1 MMLTGLVFGV
11 GALSCWLTWRL
22 TRLDS
27 FLCLLD
33 HPNERSLH
41 DVPIPRTGG
50 LAIIGSLF
58 LGLIAARVLGLLVMR
73 EGLSGPGWGH
83 LESWILGLTMLL
95 GLVSFMDD
103 RGGVP
108 VWLRLGCQVAVSG
121 ILALGAGLLFPVIQL
136 PFFGAIELG
145 WMGSTITILFLVWF
159 TNLYNFM
166 DGMDGFAGGMTTLGC
181 GFMAYFAW
189 KAGHEFILVSALL
202 LSAASAGFLAYNFPP
217 AKIFMGDVGSVV
229 SGFLCGALIV
239 LGCRDGVF
247 DVWVP
252 FILFSPFIL
261 DATVTL
267 IRRVWQ
273 GEKVWVAHRT
283 HYYQRLVLS
292 GWGHRKTVLAEY
304 ALMAFC
310 GGVAMLY
317 QHAAEE
323 WRVAILCGWV
333 MLFVF
338 LVLAVRDR
346 EQRMQPVGS

>member
-1 MMLTGLVFGV
+1 MMFMGLVFGV
-11 GALSCWLTWRL
+11 GALSCWLTWHLARP
-22 TRLDS
+22 DS

-33 HPNERSLH
+33 YPNARSLH
-41 DVPIPRTGG
+41 NVPTPRTGG
-50 LAIIGSLF
+50 LAITGSLF
-58 LGLIAARVLGLLVMR
+58 LGLIAAQVLGILVMR
-73 EGLSGPGWGH
+73 EGLFWPGWGH
-83 LESWILGLTMLL
+83 LGSWILGMTILL
-95 GLVSFMDD
+95 GFVSFMDD

-108 VWLRLGCQVAVSG
+108 AWLRLGCQLVVSG
-121 ILALGAGLLFPVIQL
+121 ILSLAAGLFFPVIQL
-136 PFFGAIELG
+136 PFFGVIELG
-145 WMGSTITILFLVWF
+145 WMGITITILFLVWF

-166 DGMDGFAGGMTTLGC
+166 DGIDGLAGGMTTLGC

-202 LSAASAGFLAYNFPP
+202 LSAASAGFLTYNFPP
-217 AKIFMGDVGSVV
+217 ARIFMGNVGSIV
-229 SGFLCGALIV
+229 SGFLCGVLIV

-261 DATVTL
+261 DATGTL

-273 GEKVWVAHRT
+273 REKVWVAHRT

-292 GWGHRKTVLAEY
+292 GWGHRRTVLVEY

-310 GGVAMLY
+310 GGVALLY

-323 WRVAILCGWV
+323 WRVAILGVWV

-338 LVLAVRDR
+338 LVFAVRGR
-346 EQRMQPVGS
+346 EQQMQPVSS

>member
-1 MMLTGLVFGV
+1 MMLMGLAVV
-11 GALSCWLTWRL
+11 VCALSCWLTKRL
-22 TRLDS
+22 THSDS

-41 DVPIPRTGG
+41 DMPIPRTGG
-50 LAIIGSLF
+50 LAIVGSLF
-58 LGLIAARVLGLLVMR
+58 LGLIAARVLGILVVR
-73 EGLSGPGWGH
+73 EGQLWSGWGY
-83 LESWILGLTMLL
+83 LESWILGVTMLL
-95 GLVSFMDD
+95 GFVSFMDD

-108 VWLRLGCQVAVSG
+108 VWLRLGCQFVVSG
-121 ILALGAGLLFPVIQL
+121 ILALGAGLLFPVIQF
-136 PFFGAIELG
+136 PSFGVIELG
-145 WMGSTITILFLVWF
+145 WMGPAITILFLVWF

-189 KAGHEFILVSALL
+189 EAGHEFILVSALL
-202 LSAASAGFLAYNFPP
+202 LSVASAGFLAYNFPP

-273 GEKVWVAHRT
+273 REKVWVAHRT

-304 ALMAFC
+304 AIMVLC
-310 GGVAMLY
+310 GGFALLY
-317 QHAAEE
+317 QNAAEE
-323 WRVAILCGWV
+323 WQIAILGGWV
-333 MLFVF
+333 MLFVS
-338 LVLAVRDR
+338 LAFAVMSM

>member
-1 MMLTGLVFGV
+1 MMLLSLVFGV
-11 GALSCWLTWRL
+11 GALSWWLTWRL
-22 TRLDS
+22 TCLDS
-27 FLCLLD
+27 LLCLLD

-73 EGLSGPGWGH
+73 ENLSWPGWGH

-95 GLVSFMDD
+95 GFVSFMDD

-108 VWLRLGCQVAVSG
+108 VWLRLGCQFAVSG

-136 PFFGAIELG
+136 PSFGVIELG
-145 WMGSTITILFLVWF
+145 WMGITITILFLVWF

-189 KAGHEFILVSALL
+189 QAGHEFILVSALL

-247 DVWVP
+247 DMWVP

-273 GEKVWVAHRT
+273 REKIWVAHRT

-292 GWGHRKTVLAEY
+292 GWGHRRTVLAEY

-323 WRVAILCGWV
+323 WRVAILGGWV

-338 LVLAVRDR
+338 LVLAVRGK
-346 EQRMQPVGS
+346 EQQMQPVSS

>member
-1 MMLTGLVFGV
+1 MMLMGLAVGV
-11 GALSCWLTWRL
+11 GVLSCWLTWRL
-22 TRLDS
+22 TCRDS

-50 LAIIGSLF
+50 LAIAVSLF
-58 LGLIAARVLGLLVMR
+58 LGLIVARVLELLVMK
-73 EGLSGPGWGH
+73 EELSWPGWGH
-83 LESWILGLTMLL
+83 LESWILGVTMLL
-95 GLVSFMDD
+95 GFVSFMDD

-108 VWLRLGCQVAVSG
+108 VWIRLGCQFVVSST
-121 ILALGAGLLFPVIQL
+121 LALGAGLFLTVIQL
-136 PFFGAIELG
+136 PFFGTIELG
-145 WMGSTITILFLVWF
+145 WMGFVITILFLVWF

-166 DGMDGFAGGMTTLGC
+166 DGIDGLAGGMTTLGC
-181 GFMAYFAW
+181 GFMAHFAW
-189 KAGHEFILVSALL
+189 EFGHEFIFVSALI
-202 LSAASAGFLAYNFPP
+202 LSVASVGFLTHNFPP

-267 IRRVWQ
+267 IRRAWQ
-273 GEKVWVAHRT
+273 GEKVLVAHRT

-304 ALMAFC
+304 AIMVLC
-310 GGVAMLY
+310 GGIALLY
-317 QHAAEE
+317 QHTAEE
-323 WRVAILCGWV
+323 WQIAILGGWV
-333 MLFVF
+333 MLFI
-338 LVLAVRDR
+338 VLALAVTSRK
-346 EQRMQPVGS
+346 QKLKPVSF